1 MSWSDTGS
9 EPECRGTEYVFLNR
23 IRTAIE
29 EHLSEEDFG
38 ISELAGELGMS
49 RSQLYRKFAALT
61 DKSVNQFIRSL
72 RLDKAREL
80 LRTTDLNVAEVAY
93 DTGFKNPSH
102 FSRAYSLEFGIPP
115 SREQENS
122 ILTRRVTTLER

>member
-1 MSWSDTGS
+1 MSGPETGS

-23 IRTAIE
+23 TRAAIE
-29 EHLSEEDFG
+29 EHLSDEEFG
-38 ISELAGELGMS
+38 ISELAAELGMS